1 MKKTAAAALIL
12 AFGLFLCGC
21 GKESDGSP
29 QGDAS
34 STCKISEISTETQET
49 AEPASRDTEI
59 SDEHNSYPPDFY
71 SQAIPP
77 EEKSLEAYVFN
88 VNPKVFS
95 CEISDKNLTDNQKI
109 EAASK
114 LLAEEYIK
122 DFMSDEYLFR
132 ILEYQNMTVDFLER
146 TIDRRPFDS
155 TLYTISNGIGDM
167 EVSENAW
174 VIDINAEIKFSGSFG
189 FVGSEELDGENVWNP
204 IPRQGMTN
212 YYMLYRQDDTFYLW
226 SRDVYHYERKDM
238 N

>member
-12 AFGLFLCGC
+12 AFGLSLCGC
-21 GKESDGSP
+21 GKESDRSP
-29 QGDAS
+29 QSYAS
-34 STCKISEISTETQET
+34 SADKTYEISAEASDT
-49 AEPASRDTEI
+49 AELTSQSTEI
-59 SDEHNSYPPDFY
+59 SDEHNPYPPDFY
-71 SQAIPP
+71 SQTIPP

-88 VNPKVFS
+88 SNPKVFS
-95 CEISDKNLTDNQKI
+95 CEISDKSLTDNEKI

-114 LLAEEYIK
+114 LLAEAYIK

-132 ILEYQNMTVDFLER
+132 ILEYRNMTVDFLEH

-174 VIDINAEIKFSGSFG
+174 VIDFDAEIKFSGSFG

-212 YYMLYRQDDTFYLW
+212 YYMLYMQDDTFYLW

>member
-1 MKKTAAAALIL
+1 MKKTAAAALVL
-12 AFGLFLCGC
+12 AFGLSLCGC
-21 GKESDGSP
+21 GKEFDRLP
-29 QGDAS
+29 QSDAS
-34 STCKISEISTETQET
+34 STCKISEISTKTQDT
-49 AEPASRDTEI
+49 AEPVSQDTEI
-59 SDEHNSYPPDFY
+59 SGEHNPYPPDFY
-71 SQAIPP
+71 SQTIPP
-77 EEKSLEAYVFN
+77 EEKSLEFYVFN
-88 VNPKVFS
+88 TNPKVFS

-122 DFMSDEYLFR
+122 DFISDEYLFR
-132 ILEYQNMTVDFLER
+132 ILEYRNMTVDFLEH

-155 TLYTISNGIGDM
+155 TLYTISNGIGDI

-174 VIDINAEIKFSGSFG
+174 VIDIDAEIKFSGSFG